1 MSDDGAA
8 KDGEKV
14 EGPAARERRLSQRV
28 PVTMWVEELTDGT
41 QVFRRAGNL
50 SVGGLY
56 LDKTIPMPIGTVVD
70 LKFTLPGQTESL
82 RVGGTIVS
90 IDPDLELGM
99 GVKFGEIDDATRLQ
113 IEKYLVAFGQ

>member
-8 KDGEKV
+8 KDGEKAV
-14 EGPAARERRLSQRV
+14 EAGGRERRLSQRV
-28 PVTMWVEELTDGT
+28 PVTMWVEEITDGT

-56 LDKTIPMPIGTVVD
+56 LDKTIPMPMGTVVN
-70 LKFTLPGQTESL
+70 LRFTLPGQTEPL
-82 RVGGTIVS
+82 HIGGTIVS

-99 GVKFGEIDDATRLQ
+99 GVKFSTIDDASRLR
-113 IEKYLVAFGQ
+113 IEKYLAAFGE